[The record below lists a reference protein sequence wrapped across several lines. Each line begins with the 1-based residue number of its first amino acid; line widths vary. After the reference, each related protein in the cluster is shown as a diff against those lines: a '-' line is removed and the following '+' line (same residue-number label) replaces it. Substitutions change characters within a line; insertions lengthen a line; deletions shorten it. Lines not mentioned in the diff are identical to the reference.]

1 MGELSGVICA
11 TLTPFVSHVGPVDYE
26 WIGPHLRYLEANGV
40 AGIVPLGT
48 TGESASLGLGERER
62 VLDAVLAERGG
73 LFVVAGTGGT
83 ALTETITFSRYALE
97 QGADAILLLPPYY
110 FKGLSD
116 QGVLDY
122 FRAVCDALPK
132 DARVML
138 YHIPRNTGV
147 AITPGVI
154 DGLLQSHER
163 QFFGIKDSGGD
174 ADHTAGLI
182 SSYPQLQIYSGSDA
196 QVASSLASGANGV
209 ISALANVFPQLVR
222 TVYDAHTGGGDAA
235 TAQERLLSAR
245 TLVKNYATP
254 PALKATLPW
263 ATDLPT
269 TSVRAPLVNLTDE
282 QAAGLKQELKAAGLV
297 G

>member
-26 WIGPHLRYLEANGV
+26 WIGPHLRFLERNGV

-62 VLDAVLAERGG
+62 VLDAVLAEKGD
-73 LFVVAGTGGT
+73 LFVIAGTGSS

-97 QGADAILLLPPYY
+97 QGADAVLLLPPFY

-116 QGVLDY
+116 EGVLSY

-132 DARVML
+132 DARVLL

-147 AITPGVI
+147 AITPIVI
-154 DGLLQSHER
+154 DGLLESHGR
-163 QFFGIKDSGGD
+163 QFFGIKDSSGD
-174 ADHTAGLI
+174 ADHTADLI
-182 SSYPQLQIYSGSDA
+182 RRYPQLRMYSGSDA
-196 QVASSLASGANGV
+196 HVASSLASGANGV

-222 TVYDAHTGGGDAA
+222 TVYDAHEQGGDSDAA
-235 TAQERLLSAR
+235 QRRLLSAR
-245 TLVKNYATP
+245 TLVKHYATP
-254 PALKATLPW
+254 PALKAAMALATGLPV
-263 ATDLPT
+263 
-269 TSVRAPLVNLTDE
+269 TSVRTPLTNLSPEQSELLQQELVN
-282 QAAGLKQELKAAGLV
+282 AGLV